1 MSVLQLGYHVIE
13 LRPLT
18 DDGGEL
24 ELTLSLGEPESRP
37 VGPEGRKA
45 HRRPV
50 DVSSLGA
57 VRIL

>member
-1 MSVLQLGYHVIE
+1 MPVLQLGYDVIE

-18 DDGGEL
+18 VDGDEI
-24 ELTLSLGEPESRP
+24 ELTLSLGEPETRP
-37 VGPEGRKA
+37 VGPEGRIA

-57 VRIL
+57 VMIL